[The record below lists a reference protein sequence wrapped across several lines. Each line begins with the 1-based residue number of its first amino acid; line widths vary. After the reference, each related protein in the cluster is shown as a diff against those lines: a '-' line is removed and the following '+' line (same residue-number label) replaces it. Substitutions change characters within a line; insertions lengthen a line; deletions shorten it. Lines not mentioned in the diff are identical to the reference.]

1 MKRVVITG
9 QGTINSLGNNVS
21 DTNTALMS
29 GQSGIKKFDYNNDQ
43 TLNSKIGAKI
53 KNYDPHVFFDKKDI
67 SILDFFSQF
76 ALISASEAVQS
87 SGLIFSDKLSDETG
101 VIIGSAGGG
110 LSTQEE
116 NYRLVFED
124 RKNRV
129 HPFII
134 PRMMHNAAASNIA
147 KKYSLKGPTYSVS
160 SACAS
165 SNHAITN
172 AYNLIR
178 FGETRVMLAGGADAM
193 LTFGGM
199 KAWESLRVMSSS
211 GCRPFCMTR
220 DGLVQGE
227 GAAVF
232 VLEEY
237 EHASKRGAN
246 ILAEIKGCS
255 MTSDGYD
262 LVAPSKKG
270 MKNAISKSLSDAR
283 LSADKI
289 NYINA
294 HGTGTKINDEMEAN
308 VLSSFFSKNDDI
320 PKVSSTK
327 SGHGHVM
334 GATSAIELLPC
345 ILALREN
352 IVVPTIGVVK
362 KDPMI
367 DIDLVCSEAQERR
380 VEVAM
385 SNSFAFGGLNSVIIL
400 KSV

>member
-1 MKRVVITG
+1 M
-9 QGTINSLGNNVS
+9 
-21 DTNTALMS
+21 
-29 GQSGIKKFDYNNDQ
+29 
-43 TLNSKIGAKI
+43 
-53 KNYDPHVFFDKKDI
+53 
-67 SILDFFSQF
+67 
-76 ALISASEAVQS
+76 ISASEAVQS
-87 SGLIFSDKLSDETG
+87 SGIVFSDELSNETG

-124 RKNRV
+124 QKKRV

-147 KKYSLKGPTYSVS
+147 KKYGLKGPTYSVS

-165 SNHAITN
+165 SSHAITN

-178 FGETRVMLAGGADAM
+178 FGEARVMLAGGSDAM
-193 LTFGGM
+193 LTFGGL
-199 KAWESLRVMSSS
+199 KAWESLRVMSKT

-227 GAAVF
+227 GAAIF

-237 EHASKRGAN
+237 THASKRGAN

-262 LVAPSKKG
+262 LVAPSKDG
-270 MKNAISKSLSDAR
+270 MANAINTCLSDAR
-283 LSADKI
+283 ISADKI
-289 NYINA
+289 DYINA
-294 HGTGTKINDEMEAN
+294 HGTGTRINDELEAK
-308 VLSSFFSKNDDI
+308 VICDFFSNKDKI

-334 GATSAIELLPC
+334 GATSAIE
-345 ILALREN
+345 
-352 IVVPTIGVVK
+352 
-362 KDPMI
+362 
-367 DIDLVCSEAQERR
+367 
-380 VEVAM
+380 
-385 SNSFAFGGLNSVIIL
+385 
-400 KSV
+400 